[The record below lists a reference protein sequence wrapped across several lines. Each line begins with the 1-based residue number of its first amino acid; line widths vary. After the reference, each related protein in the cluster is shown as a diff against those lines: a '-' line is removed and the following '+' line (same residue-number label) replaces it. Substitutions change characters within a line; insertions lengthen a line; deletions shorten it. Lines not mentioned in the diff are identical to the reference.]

1 MNHNEIVQRTAK
13 WLKRHHANI
22 VVPNCPTVVTEL
34 TTATMTGEIPDVIG
48 FNSHSSVLCEVK
60 TSRSDFLRDKKKV
73 FRHNPEMG
81 MGEYRY
87 YVCPHGLIKE
97 MDLPKDWGLL
107 YVKRKKIEI
116 IKKSERHE
124 CNHRSERTLLLSV
137 IRRQKVSAC
146 A

>member
-13 WLKRHHANI
+13 WLKRHQANI
-22 VVPNCPTVVTEL
+22 VVPNCPIVVAEL
-34 TTATMTGEIPDVIG
+34 TTAIPTGEIPDVIG
-48 FNSHSSVLCEVK
+48 FNSHSSILCEVK

-87 YVCPHGLIKE
+87 YVCPEGLIIEK
-97 MDLPKDWGLL
+97 DLPKGWGLL
-107 YVKRKKIEI
+107 YVSKKIEI
-116 IKKSERHE
+116 IKKSERHD
-124 CNHRSERTLLLSV
+124 CNHRSERTLLLSI

-146 A
+146 V